1 MIVTEVGMHLN
12 VSAVVWSNDRNGQ
25 YLQARLTHKM
35 SGESCAAPTNARRKH
50 SKNLTQHFGAF
61 GSAAN
66 RRVSEMNQKKSSKE
80 LLNGDQREDEWSKVT
95 RGERYIIRTTSQETN
110 GVYSMLEIVVDPRNG
125 VPMHV
130 HDNEEEHFIVLEG
143 KVLIANGDS
152 RAEVGAGSSVTI
164 GRGVPHAWC
173 NLSEDVPLRMLVVFS
188 PGGLE
193 ELFRQTSLK
202 FRKRVLQ

>member
-1 MIVTEVGMHLN
+1 
-12 VSAVVWSNDRNGQ
+12 
-25 YLQARLTHKM
+25 
-35 SGESCAAPTNARRKH
+35 
-50 SKNLTQHFGAF
+50 
-61 GSAAN
+61 
-66 RRVSEMNQKKSSKE
+66 MNPKKSTKE
-80 LLNGDQREDEWSKVT
+80 LPNGDQREDEWSKVT

-110 GVYSMLEIVVDPRNG
+110 GVYSMLEIVADPRNG

-164 GRGVPHAWC
+164 SRGVPHAWC

-188 PGGLE
+188 PGGFE
-193 ELFRQTSLK
+193 ELFRQTSLR